1 MFGTKYGTRGTLRP
15 TKPAESFEAE
25 FQRIEREMNILK
37 HLVIAAMVVIFGLS
51 IIVVWL

>member
-25 FQRIEREMNILK
+25 FQRIERDMNTLK
-37 HLVIAAMVVIFGLS
+37 HLGIAALAVVFGLA
-51 IIVVWL
+51 IMAVWL